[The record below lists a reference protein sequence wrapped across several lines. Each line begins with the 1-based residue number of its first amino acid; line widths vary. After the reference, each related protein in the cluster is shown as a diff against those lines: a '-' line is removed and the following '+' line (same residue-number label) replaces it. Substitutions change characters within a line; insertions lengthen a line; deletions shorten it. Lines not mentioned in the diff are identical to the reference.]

1 LIEEQQTEEQPSPV
15 PPERPSLIRQIPPI
29 PFAILSLC
37 IVFFLYQIVGGLIT
51 LVLFK
56 TEITEQNVQL
66 VRWSTLIGQILFIL
80 LPTIVLAKLRHGDPP
95 GFFRIKVPDHKEI
108 LLSTVAVFA
117 LQQLLQGYM
126 MFQDSIP
133 LPSDLQKFID
143 QFKHLFEET
152 YRILVSARSP
162 LEFLF
167 VVLVVA
173 LTPAICEELL
183 FRGLIQRS
191 FEAAT
196 TGMRGAVITGFI
208 FAMYHLNPFS
218 LVPLAALGVY
228 FGFLVHRSGN
238 LTVAVSAHFFNNFLA
253 CAAAYMQ
260 MSDDFVVV
268 APGGNPT
275 VRDLF
280 INNVVF
286 VLVFLAAT
294 YYFVRVTEPT
304 VDTEK

>member
-1 LIEEQQTEEQPSPV
+1 MEEQQTPEQLGPA
-15 PPERPSLIRQIPPI
+15 PPERRSVFRLIPPI

-37 IVFFLYQIVGGLIT
+37 VVFFLYQIVGGLIT
-51 LVLFK
+51 LLLFK
-56 TEITEQNVQL
+56 AEITEQNVQL
-66 VRWSTLIGQILFIL
+66 VRWSTLIGQIVFIL
-80 LPTIVLAKLRHGDPP
+80 LPTIVLAKLRHGDSP
-95 GFFRIKVPDHKEI
+95 GFFRVKVPDHKEI
-108 LLSTVAVFA
+108 LLSTLAVFA

-133 LPSDLQKFID
+133 LPPDVQKFID

-167 VVLVVA
+167 VVVVVA

-191 FEAAT
+191 FEAVT
-196 TGMRGAVITGFI
+196 TGMRSALVTGLI

-218 LVPLAALGVY
+218 FVPLAALGVY

-238 LTVAVSAHFFNNFLA
+238 LTVAVSAHFFNNFVA

-260 MSDDFVVV
+260 LGDDFVVV
-268 APGGNPT
+268 APHGSPT
-275 VRDLF
+275 VTELF

-286 VLVFLAAT
+286 VLVFLVAT
-294 YYFVRVTEPT
+294 YYFVRATEPT
-304 VDTEK
+304 VDTKG